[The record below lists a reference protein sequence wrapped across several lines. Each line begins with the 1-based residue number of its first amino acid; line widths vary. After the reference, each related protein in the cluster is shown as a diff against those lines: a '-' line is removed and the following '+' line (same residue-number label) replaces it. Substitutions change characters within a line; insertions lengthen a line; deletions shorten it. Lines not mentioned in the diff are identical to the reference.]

1 MGWILSSAG
10 ASNTL
15 MTPEIEAEL
24 KARAL
29 WFTAPRTATLRAE
42 TVPPP
47 GPGEVRVEAVA
58 SAVSAGT
65 EMLVYRGEVPQDL
78 RLDLPTLAGSYALP
92 IKYGYAAAGR
102 VLDTGPGVDHLSPG
116 DPVFVHHP
124 HQEVF
129 VVPARMPVRLPD
141 DLDPVLGVFCAN
153 LETALNIVHD
163 TPVRLGETALVFGQ
177 GVVGVLV
184 ALLLKLAGAGSVLV
198 VDPLEERRR
207 LALASG
213 ADGAFEPESL
223 EERVTKITNGRG
235 ADVAVETSGSGAAL
249 QSAIDA
255 VATEGTVVVASWY
268 GSKPVTLALGG
279 HFHRGRVRLRSSQV
293 GLLSPELAPRWDRA
307 RRTDTVLG
315 LLGRLSLR
323 ELISHRFP
331 FEEAPEAYTLL
342 DERPGEAQQVIFAY
356 EGLRGGQDV

>member
-1 MGWILSSAG
+1 M
-10 ASNTL
+10 ASR
-15 MTPEIEAEL
+15 IGDEL

-42 TVPPP
+42 TVEPP
-47 GPGEVRVEAVA
+47 GSGEVRVETIA

-78 RLDLPTLAGSYALP
+78 RLDLPTLAGSYGFP

-102 VLDTGPGVDHLSPG
+102 VLDTGPDVEHLSPG

-124 HQEVF
+124 HQEFF

-141 DLDPVLGVFCAN
+141 DLDPELGVFAAN

-163 TPVRLGETALVFGQ
+163 TPVRLGETALIFGQ
-177 GVVGVLV
+177 GVVGLLV
-184 ALLLKLAGAGSVLV
+184 GLLLKRAGAGPVLV

-207 LALASG
+207 LALAVG
-213 ADGAFEPESL
+213 ADGAFGPEGL
-223 EERVTKITNGRG
+223 NDRVTKITGGRG

-255 VATEGTVVVASWY
+255 VANEGTVVVASWY
-268 GSKPVTLALGG
+268 GTKPVTLALGG

-293 GLLSPELAPRWDRA
+293 GRSNPELAARWDQA
-307 RRTDTVLG
+307 RRMDTVLG
-315 LLGRLSLR
+315 LLGRLKLR
-323 ELISHRFP
+323 ELISHRIP
-331 FEEAPEAYTLL
+331 FEEAPEAYVLL
-342 DERPGEAQQVIFAY
+342 DERPGEALQVIFTH
-356 EGLRGGQDV
+356 EGLRGTRDV

>member
-1 MGWILSSAG
+1 MAYRIGD
-10 ASNTL
+10 
-15 MTPEIEAEL
+15 EL

-29 WFTAPRTATLRAE
+29 WFTAPRTPTLRAE
-42 TVPPP
+42 TVGSP
-47 GPGEVRVEAVA
+47 GPGDVRVKTIA

-78 RLDLPTLAGSYALP
+78 RLDLPTLAGSYKFP

-102 VLDTGPGVDHLSPG
+102 VLDTGPGVERLSQG

-124 HQEVF
+124 HQDIF
-129 VVPARMPVRLPD
+129 IVPAQMPVRLPEE
-141 DLDPVLGVFCAN
+141 LDPVLGVFCAN

-163 TPVRLGETALVFGQ
+163 APVRLGETALVFGQ
-177 GVVGVLV
+177 GVVGILV
-184 ALLLKLAGAGSVLV
+184 ALLLKLASAGPVLV

-213 ADGAFEPESL
+213 ADGAFEPKSL
-223 EERVTKITNGRG
+223 KELVTEITGGRG
-235 ADVAVETSGSGAAL
+235 VDVAVETSGSGAAL
-249 QSAIDA
+249 QSAIDI

-268 GSKPVTLALGG
+268 GTKPVTLALGG

-293 GLLSPELAPRWDRA
+293 GRMNPELAPRWDRD
-307 RRTDTVLG
+307 RRMDTVLG
-315 LLGRLSLR
+315 LLSRLKLR
-323 ELISHRFP
+323 ELISHRIP
-331 FEEAPEAYTLL
+331 FEEAPEAYMLL
-342 DERPGEAQQVIFAY
+342 DERPGEALQVIFTY